1 MYAVVGCNECD
12 ALWVVE
18 GRPESTSCPR
28 CEKRHRFGKL
38 KKFYE
43 SEHADEAR
51 EARSRLFATRSGNA
65 EAAES
70 LPDFETLGRDA
81 EGAGVDEDEYLE
93 ASGIDTE
100 EVAAAG
106 ERAGQGRGHGR
117 NKREVV
123 LDALREQERPTAA
136 EVREYAAD
144 AGVSAEYVDRALEK
158 LSRAGE
164 VSESGGRYRLL

>member
-51 EARSRLFATRSGNA
+51 EARSRLFATRSGN
-65 EAAES
+65 
-70 LPDFETLGRDA
+70 
-81 EGAGVDEDEYLE
+81 
-93 ASGIDTE
+93 
-100 EVAAAG
+100 
-106 ERAGQGRGHGR
+106 H
-117 NKREVV
+117 
-123 LDALREQERPTAA
+123 
-136 EVREYAAD
+136 
-144 AGVSAEYVDRALEK
+144 
-158 LSRAGE
+158 
-164 VSESGGRYRLL
+164 